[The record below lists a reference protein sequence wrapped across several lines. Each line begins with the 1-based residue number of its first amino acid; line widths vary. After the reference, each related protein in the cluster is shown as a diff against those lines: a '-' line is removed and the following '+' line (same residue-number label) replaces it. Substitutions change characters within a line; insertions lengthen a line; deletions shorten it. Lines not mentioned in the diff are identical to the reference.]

1 MSKLK
6 LPEPACQNNN
16 EKTHIGFQGTG
27 GNLENKQIKNNNNTN
42 QWENSKQPK
51 QVKIFLIPGR
61 ISCSEK
67 MSQNLKKKDGKKN
80 LKITH
85 VLTVVRVSKR
95 LSRHD
100 DPRGFAIIFVFC
112 EPAAAREY
120 NFGSVRSSHFD
131 FFNKNAFV
139 ASFAIMSNMNLLY
152 LLK

>member
-6 LPEPACQNNN
+6 LPEPASQNKN
-16 EKTHIGFQGTG
+16 EKTHVGFQGTG
-27 GNLENKQIKNNNNTN
+27 GNLENNTN

-51 QVKIFLIPGR
+51 QVKIFLILGR
-61 ISCSEK
+61 ISCTVK

-85 VLTVVRVSKR
+85 ALTVVRVCKR

-139 ASFAIMSNMNLLY
+139 ASLAIMSNMNLLY

>member
-6 LPEPACQNNN
+6 LPEPASQNKN
-16 EKTHIGFQGTG
+16 EKTHVGFQGTG
-27 GNLENKQIKNNNNTN
+27 GNLENKQIKKKQYKPMGKQQTTKTSKNISYP
-42 QWENSKQPK
+42 WENFMHSKDEPK
-51 QVKIFLIPGR
+51 
-61 ISCSEK
+61 
-67 MSQNLKKKDGKKN
+67 LKKKDGKKN

-85 VLTVVRVSKR
+85 ALTVVRVCKR

-139 ASFAIMSNMNLLY
+139 ASLAIMSNINLLY

>member
-6 LPEPACQNNN
+6 LLEPASQNNN

-27 GNLENKQIKNNNNTN
+27 GNLENKQIKNNNTN

-51 QVKIFLIPGR
+51 QVKIFLILGR
-61 ISCSEK
+61 ISCSAK
-67 MSQNLKKKDGKKN
+67 MNQNFKKKMEKKTF
-80 LKITH
+80 KITH
-85 VLTVVRVSKR
+85 ALTVVRVCKR

-112 EPAAAREY
+112 EPAATREY
-120 NFGSVRSSHFD
+120 NFGSVRSGHFD

-139 ASFAIMSNMNLLY
+139 ASLAIMSNMNLLY
-152 LLK
+152 LLR